1 MVIFALEKL
10 IKTSLTTQKTKKLTG
25 MEGKPVIKYSLFVVA
40 IFLTLI
46 TSCVPVRKYEE
57 LLERR
62 QICEEQNAI
71 LRSEN
76 INLATQNNE
85 LSTESARINSQ
96 MEMLRRDTTHIGA
109 SLRNLRMDYNRV
121 RTAYEAVLE
130 QNAALI
136 EGKDAESAKILGRLQ
151 ETQVDLQRREDELRR
166 ARIEMEA
173 NERRLNEL
181 NARIQ
186 QSANELNVK
195 SARLGELESV
205 LARQDSVVNALR
217 RTVSN
222 ALLGFE
228 GQGLSIDI
236 RNGKVYVSL
245 EESLLF
251 ASGSA
256 AVDTRGVN
264 ALRELAKVLER
275 NPEINVLIEGHTDDV
290 PLRPGGQIRDNWD
303 LSVLR
308 ATAIVRILL
317 NNGNIDPKR
326 LTAAGRGE
334 FLPVAA
340 GRTAEARRQNR
351 RTEII
356 LTPRLDELF
365 QIIESN

>member
-1 MVIFALEKL
+1 M
-10 IKTSLTTQKTKKLTG
+10 KTQPT
-25 MEGKPVIKYSLFVVA
+25 IKYPSLIILASIILVA
-40 IFLTLI
+40 
-46 TSCVPVRKYEE
+46 SCVPVRKYED

-62 QICEEQNAI
+62 QACEEQNAT
-71 LRSEN
+71 LRAEN
-76 INLATQNNE
+76 ADLSTQNNE
-85 LSTESARINSQ
+85 LAKESAQINAQ
-96 MEMLRRDTTHIGA
+96 VEMLRRDTTHIGL
-109 SLRNLRMDYNRV
+109 SLRNLRMDYNRI
-121 RTAYEAVLE
+121 RAAYEAVLE

-166 ARIEMEA
+166 ARSEMEA

-181 NARIQ
+181 NMRIK
-186 QSANELNVK
+186 QSANELNIK
-195 SARLGELESV
+195 SARLNELQSV

-256 AVDTRGVN
+256 AVDARGVN

-317 NNGNIDPKR
+317 NSGNIDPKR

-334 FLPVAA
+334 FLPVAP
-340 GRTAEARRQNR
+340 GRTAEARRKNR